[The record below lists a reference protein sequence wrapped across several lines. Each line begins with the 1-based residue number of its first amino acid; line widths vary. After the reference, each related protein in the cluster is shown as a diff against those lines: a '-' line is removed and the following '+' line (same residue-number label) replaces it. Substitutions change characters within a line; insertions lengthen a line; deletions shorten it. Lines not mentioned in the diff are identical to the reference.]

1 MSDAVRNL
9 SDSSE
14 EEEENKQNN
23 SGSSDSNSDSD
34 SSSSDSSDDS
44 SSDSDSGDDSAKPSQ
59 QSDTMESV
67 QTSQTT
73 ALPASDQAALDLDLS
88 DDLDLVQDKNSWGSL
103 DEIQQ
108 FLTNSVPTS
117 VPGHCPVDP
126 VFVDHEDSQ
135 HATQMDSLGKLVS
148 HPLVMENGIQDNFL

>member
-14 EEEENKQNN
+14 EEEETKQNN
-23 SGSSDSNSDSD
+23 SDSSDSNSDSD

-44 SSDSDSGDDSAKPSQ
+44 SSDSDSNDDSTKPSQ
-59 QSDTMESV
+59 QSDSVESA
-67 QTSQTT
+67 QTT
-73 ALPASDQAALDLDLS
+73 QTAALPADSDQAALDLDLS
-88 DDLDLVQDKNSWGSL
+88 DDLDLVQDKTGWGSL

-135 HATQMDSLGKLVS
+135 HATQMDSLGKY
-148 HPLVMENGIQDNFL
+148 